1 MTKIIQISDPHI
13 VPNGQLAYNRVD
25 TAAPLALCVETIN
38 RLLPEIGPIDMAFVA
53 GDLTDF
59 GTKEEY
65 ERFRKIME
73 PLEIPYQAIPGNHDN
88 RDAMRRAFSDQAWM
102 PRTGAINWITELVNV
117 ALIGLDTSV
126 LGASHGHLTQATLDY
141 LEVTLAAISPKP
153 VIVAIHHPPVTTGIE
168 KMDIQN
174 LRDSEDFRRILS
186 DYQGE
191 LRLVCGHIHRNV
203 VTKFGA
209 VICQI
214 GPGTSHAVTLD
225 QREGS
230 ANCLTREPGAF
241 LLHEWR
247 NGLMTHSVPIGQ
259 FDGPWMFYPNS

>member
-25 TAAPLALCVETIN
+25 TAAPLALCVETVN

-65 ERFRKIME
+65 DRFRMIMD
-73 PLEIPYQAIPGNHDN
+73 PLKIPYQAIPGNHDN
-88 RDAMRRAFSDQAWM
+88 KEAMRLAFSDQAWM
-102 PRTGAINWITELVNV
+102 PCSGAINWMTELVDF
-117 ALIGLDTSV
+117 AIIGLDTSV
-126 LGASHGHLTQATLDY
+126 MGAPHGHLTEATLDY
-141 LEVTLAAISPKP
+141 LQVKLTEVSPKP
-153 VIVAIHHPPVTTGIE
+153 VIVAVHHPPVTTGIE

-174 LRDSEDFRRILS
+174 LRDSETFERILS
-186 DYQGE
+186 RYQAE

-203 VTKFGA
+203 VTKFGD

-225 QREGS
+225 QRK
-230 ANCLTREPGAF
+230 AAPNCLTREPGAF

-247 NGLMTHSVPIGQ
+247 NGLMTHSIPIGQ
-259 FDGPWMFYPNS
+259 FDGPWMFYPDL